1 MSGHAGH
8 ARHGQ
13 GFLRKLDLGA
23 GALRLGMNLWPP
35 FVGAGIHVLGIAP
48 DFRSVKVEL
57 RMRWYNRNYVG
68 THFGG
73 SLYAMTD
80 PFFAV
85 MLIKNLGRGYT
96 VWDKASTIEYLRPGR
111 GTVTAS
117 FILKQ
122 EQIAEALEM
131 TAAGNKFEPT
141 YRVEVVDHAG
151 QVVATVDKTLY
162 IRRLPG
168 AAELG

>member
-1 MSGHAGH
+1 MS
-8 ARHGQ
+8 RHTQ

-35 FVGAGIHVLGIAP
+35 FIGAGIHVFAIAP
-48 DFRSVKVEL
+48 DFRSVKVRL
-57 RMRWYNRNYVG
+57 RMGWLNRNYVG

-80 PFFAV
+80 PFFAL
-85 MLIKNLGRGYT
+85 MLFKNLGRGYT
-96 VWDKASTIEYLRPGR
+96 VWDKASRIQYQRPGR

-117 FILKQ
+117 FILT
-122 EQIAEALEM
+122 ETQIAEVLEK
-131 TAAGNKFEPT
+131 TATGEKFEPT
-141 YRVEVVDHAG
+141 YRIEVVDLAG

-162 IRRLPG
+162 IRRLSG
-168 AAELG
+168 VAELG